1 MPGTKVAEAVRRE
14 QIIAAA
20 HEVAA
25 THGLNAVTIRVVALR
40 ADMSPG
46 LVMFHF
52 GTKDEL
58 ILALLDWVLRT
69 TTALSVGPDIER
81 VPDPLERLIA
91 LLRQEMARLSREPMA
106 IRVFFEFWNAG
117 LNDRKIAVRMQHE
130 LDRYREA
137 FRPMAKAVLAAEP
150 ERFAGVTTEA
160 LTAVAVSFIKGFAV
174 QSMIDRHLDPSAFV
188 LAAERL
194 LSPPTAKRRSRA

>member
-1 MPGTKVAEAVRRE
+1 MPGTKIAEGVRRD

-20 HEVAA
+20 HDVAA
-25 THGLNAVTIRVVALR
+25 THGLNAVTVREVAIRAET
-40 ADMSPG
+40 SPG

-52 GTKDEL
+52 GTKDDL
-58 ILALLDWVLRT
+58 VLALLDWVLRT
-69 TTALSVGPDIER
+69 TTALTVGPDIER
-81 VPDPLERLIA
+81 IADPLERLIA
-91 LLRQEMARLSREPMA
+91 LLRQEMARLSREPTS

-117 LNDRKIAVRMQHE
+117 LHDRRIAARMQRE

-150 ERFAGVTTEA
+150 ARFAGVTTEA

-174 QSMIDRHLDPSAFV
+174 QSMIDRHLDPASFV
-188 LAAERL
+188 VAAERL
-194 LSPPTAKRRSRA
+194 LSPPSTPKRRPR